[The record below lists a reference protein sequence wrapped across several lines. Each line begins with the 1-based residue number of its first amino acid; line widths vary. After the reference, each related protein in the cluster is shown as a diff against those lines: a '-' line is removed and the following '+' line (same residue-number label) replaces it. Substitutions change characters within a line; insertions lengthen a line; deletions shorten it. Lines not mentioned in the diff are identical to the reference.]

1 MTDLT
6 AQINHVAEAVAETMR
21 PELPGKNGRPAFNF
35 NGLATPP
42 MHAIRSF
49 WGLFGKLDVPP
60 GSWGVCYQSDV
71 APAILETGS
80 HWLMGRRSAEALVQW
95 VDATQHRHALPA
107 VSGVSLDGWKITLEV
122 QVIFQVNDPLQI
134 VQVAEPLA
142 TLEAVCRAAILAQI
156 ETMPHEALLGSVKT
170 PGAVPTNFAAS
181 QGAASENHS
190 WDEGMS
196 TPYPPADA
204 PGEAGA
210 AAGASAGKTPVSG
223 RGLDVVERGIFAR
236 LTARAS
242 LDGLK
247 VIDVAVTRREGDER
261 LVGILQG
268 EALARLQATENH
280 QTEAAR
286 AELSKMRLEMQVQT
300 AQAQRMV
307 SLIEAETQ
315 AQLANFAQQKR
326 LLEAQTEAQMQEI
339 RQAQE
344 AREAERRRLAEEW
357 RTAKELDL
365 KSMEYQHAETLAVIE
380 GTAQVTTEAA
390 KHGLLPG
397 VQTQSRHI
405 EMGGNGDPD
414 AVATGIQALRGFRET
429 ITPPTTHFLPRPAP
443 IQVTASV
450 PERIETETARL
461 ERIQYLE
468 HDFIM
473 RHGQL
478 RGAQLSF
485 TADAPAALAGVRVE
499 ITCPEAYP
507 ILAPEATVHRNG
519 ESRAYPA
526 TSWQPELYLADL
538 VREIMLEVSLAA
550 AQATPT
556 QPEKP
561 AKSPRRKKAPEVSV
575 SVVEEEHA

>member
-1 MTDLT
+1 V
-6 AQINHVAEAVAETMR
+6 H
-21 PELPGKNGRPAFNF
+21 
-35 NGLATPP
+35 
-42 MHAIRSF
+42 
-49 WGLFGKLDVPP
+49 
-60 GSWGVCYQSDV
+60 
-71 APAILETGS
+71 
-80 HWLMGRRSAEALVQW
+80 
-95 VDATQHRHALPA
+95 
-107 VSGVSLDGWKITLEV
+107 
-122 QVIFQVNDPLQI
+122 DPLQI

-142 TLEAVCRAAILAQI
+142 TLEAVCRAGILAQI

-170 PGAVPTNFAAS
+170 PGAAPAAFSTS
-181 QGAASENHS
+181 QGAASEERS
-190 WDEGMS
+190 RDEGMS

-204 PGEAGA
+204 PEPSGT
-210 AAGASAGKTPVSG
+210 SAGKIPTG
-223 RGLDVVERGIFAR
+223 RGLDVVEHGIFAR
-236 LTARAS
+236 LTARPS

-247 VIDVAVTRREGDER
+247 VVDVAVTRREGDER
-261 LVGILQG
+261 LVGILQS

-315 AQLANFAQQKR
+315 AQLANFEQQKR

-397 VQTQSRHI
+397 VQTQSRHV

-414 AVATGIQALRGFRET
+414 AVATGIQALRGFREK

-443 IQVTASV
+443 LQAVSSL
-450 PERIETETARL
+450 PERLETETARL

-468 HDFIM
+468 HDFIL

-478 RGAQLSF
+478 RGAQISF
-485 TADAPAALAGVRVE
+485 TTDAPAALAGVRVE

-507 ILAPEATVHRNG
+507 IAAPEAIVYRNG
-519 ESRAYPA
+519 ESRAYPV
-526 TSWQPELYLADL
+526 TNWQPELYLADL
-538 VREIMLEVSLAA
+538 AREIMLEVSLAA
-550 AQATPT
+550 AQAAPT

-561 AKSPRRKKAPEVSV
+561 AKTPRRKKTPEVSV
-575 SVVEEEHA
+575 MEDEHA